1 MLALNNTKHCL
12 IIRLLTATGL
22 ALTLLST
29 PIARAETAEALVV
42 EPAPALTAEELE
54 KLAGPIALY
63 PDDLLAVV
71 LPASTYPLQIVSA
84 ARFRTDPDNDHAEPD
99 EDWDESIVALLNYPE
114 ALALL
119 NEDID
124 WTWEL
129 GQAVTDQEEALMQA
143 IQRIRQEAY
152 AAGSID
158 SDDKQTVYVKDK
170 AIVIEPADDE
180 VIYVPYYEPEQVV
193 RHHTTQVYHYYPT
206 AYPVYY
212 YPYRAGHAF
221 YDDGFWGLSSF
232 FTLSWGNH
240 HLHHYRHGHRHHRY
254 YSHRYHDYHYRYTR
268 QYLATPTVH
277 RRWAHRRGYDYAYN
291 GHWRPR
297 HRHYGARPLRRSYRE
312 GYRDGYRDYRRE
324 DHTYRPHRKRHIDR
338 RGRHRYASMQENRS
352 AFRPTLRDRR
362 QDRPVNARRPDQR
375 SLAQRHLEQRNLD
388 QRSLDQAEHPMTVVP
403 DAQSRLDRAKK
414 ADRARSGNSSQVP
427 FEMVNERGAP
437 PSSIHRDLQRER
449 NAVARDNRQT
459 ALSGQN
465 RRPSV
470 RERNTPFQAKRV
482 QSQRPTLRSDRRSAT
497 DQGLRRNPER
507 ISRADNRRIQTI
519 DRPQRLARQNTRNPR
534 PEQVQP
540 RVQRRQADSRTA
552 RRNPQALQHV
562 QSQQRQR
569 PGMRTPKTERHANV
583 RSTHRPDFRRSVK
596 ERTQPRRVAPAAPR
610 TRAQPS
616 KRQPRTERSR
626 SHRAEGRGL
635 SSRMQM

>member
-1 MLALNNTKHCL
+1 MLAFNNTERRLL
-12 IIRLLTATGL
+12 IWLLTATGL
-22 ALTLLST
+22 AVTLLSA
-29 PIARAETAEALVV
+29 PMARAESAATVVV

-84 ARFRTDPDNDHAEPD
+84 ARFRANPNNDHAEPD
-99 EDWDESIVALLNYPE
+99 EDWDESVVALLNYPE

-129 GQAVTDQEEALMQA
+129 GQAVTDQEQGLMQA

-170 AIVIEPADDE
+170 VIVIEPADDE

-193 RHHTTQVYHYYPT
+193 RHHTTRVYHYYPT

-212 YPYRAGHAF
+212 YPYRAGHYF

-232 FTLSWGNH
+232 FTLSWGTHN
-240 HLHHYRHGHRHHRY
+240 LHHYRHGHRHHRY
-254 YSHRYHDYHYRYTR
+254 YNHRYHDYHYRYTR
-268 QYLATPTVH
+268 HYLATPTVH
-277 RRWAHRRGYDYAYN
+277 RRWAHRRSYDYAYN

-297 HRHYGARPLRRSYRE
+297 HRHYGARPLRRSYRA

-324 DHTYRPHRKRHIDR
+324 DHRYRQDRKRHIDR
-338 RGRHRYASMQENRS
+338 RGRHRYANMQENRS
-352 AFRPTLRDRR
+352 AFRPTARERR
-362 QDRPVNARRPDQR
+362 QDRPFNTRRSDEQ
-375 SLAQRHLEQRNLD
+375 SLE
-388 QRSLDQAEHPMTVVP
+388 QRSLDQAEHPMAVVP
-403 DAQSRLDRAKK
+403 DAQPRLNRAKK
-414 ADRARSGNSSQVP
+414 ADRARKGNSSQVP
-427 FEMVNERGAP
+427 FERVNERGAP
-437 PSSIHRDLQRER
+437 PSSIHRDIKRER

-470 RERNTPFQAKRV
+470 RKHNTPFQPKRV
-482 QSQRPTLRSDRRSAT
+482 QSQRPTLRSDRRSAA
-497 DQGLRRNPER
+497 DRELRRNPER
-507 ISRADNRRIQTI
+507 ASRNANKRIQTT

-534 PEQVQP
+534 PEQAQP
-540 RVQRRQADSRTA
+540 RVQRRQAENRTA
-552 RRNPQALQHV
+552 RRHPQAVQHI
-562 QSQQRQR
+562 QSQHRQR
-569 PGMRTPKTERHANV
+569 SNMRTPKTERQANV

-596 ERTQPRRVAPAAPR
+596 ERAQPRRVAPAAPR

-616 KRQPRTERSR
+616 KRQPRIERSR